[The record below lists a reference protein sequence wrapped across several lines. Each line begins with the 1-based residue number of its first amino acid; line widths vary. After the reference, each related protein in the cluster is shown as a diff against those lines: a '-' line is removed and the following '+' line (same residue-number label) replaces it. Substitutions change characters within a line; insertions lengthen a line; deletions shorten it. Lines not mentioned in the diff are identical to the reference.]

1 MIRKK
6 YGAVSMSATNETLQM
21 GAAPSDWLK
30 EMETHFSQNGFYR
43 PEDLMRVFGDRPSG
57 ENVPIIPDDA
67 AAQAD
72 RTGVSTVPQA
82 PSAAS
87 SPDW

>member
-6 YGAVSMSATNETLQM
+6 YGAVSMSATNETLQL

-43 PEDLMRVFGDRPSG
+43 AEDLMRVFGDRRRG
-57 ENVPIIPDDA
+57 ENVSIIPDDA
-67 AAQAD
+67 VGQAD
-72 RTGVSTVPQA
+72 RAGVSTQA